1 MVTALGRDTVHRICS
16 SQVVVDLPGVVK
28 ELVDDL
34 AGAFRN
40 GRTTPGTRQEN
51 EGWPF
56 RDKTIQNKFPQ
67 LSEK

>member
-1 MVTALGRDTVHRICS
+1 MVQLYNMKDDPAETMNLEEVHP
-16 SQVVVDLPGVVK
+16 DVVK
-28 ELVDDL
+28 QLVDDL

-56 RDKTIQNKFPQ
+56 RDKTIQTKFPQ